1 MILANCGSAMRRTG
15 KTMSLSEQVRNES
28 YHSECPKLSRR
39 QAEVLEYVRSCGF
52 SGATRR
58 EIAEG
63 TGLAINVVCGRV
75 VELRKAGHVSE
86 ERMTRL
92 ADTGKVN
99 SVLVAKEFDRAIGN
113 TQRGESNNV
122 EVNPAASSRDFGCSQ
137 GGHDDIVGKEVQGL
151 LFGDYQH

>member
-1 MILANCGSAMRRTG
+1 
-15 KTMSLSEQVRNES
+15 MSLSEQVRNES
-28 YHSECPKLSRR
+28 YHSEGPKLSRR

-99 SVLVAKEFDRAIGN
+99 SVLVAKEFDR
-113 TQRGESNNV
+113 GELLGTLPQAGREGADVKADAGAGTGDPGRTEGSD
-122 EVNPAASSRDFGCSQ
+122 EQIAGR
-137 GGHDDIVGKEVQGL
+137 EVQCF
-151 LFGDYQH
+151 LFSGDCD